1 MNKNAKILIACEES
15 GTVVQAFLDAG
26 FTNVF
31 SCDLLPTSGKHP
43 ERHIMGDVLPI
54 LYEDKAFETMDGS
67 VHCVVAWDLIIAHP
81 PCTYL
86 SVAGANHLFRGKI
99 LNKERYEKGLE
110 AKEFFLKLLNAPC
123 PRVCVENPVQLTIFN
138 MPKYTQE
145 IQPFQ
150 FGHPQSKKTRLWLR
164 GLPPLTPTN
173 IVKKTQSCSH
183 KAGKDW
189 YTKGGKD
196 RQRKRSTTFKGVAE
210 AMAQQ
215 WGGAE

>member
-1 MNKNAKILIACEES
+1 MIKNANILIACEES

-31 SCDLLPTSGKHP
+31 SCDILPTSGKHP
-43 ERHIMGDVLPI
+43 ERHIQGDVLELLGEDCSFQTMGGK
-54 LYEDKAFETMDGS
+54 LYFS
-67 VHCVVAWDLIIAHP
+67 VCWDLIIAHP

-110 AKEFFLKLLNAPC
+110 AKDFFLKLLNAPC

-164 GLPPLTPTN
+164 GLPPLKPTN
-173 IVKKTQSCSH
+173 IVKKTESCSQ
-183 KAGKDW
+183 KAAFDW

-196 RQRKRSTTFKGVAE
+196 RQRKRSTTFNGIAE

-215 WGGAE
+215 FGGAE